1 MLIRRANSA
10 DSIDI
15 WAWRNDKL
23 ARLNSLSQDFVSWE
37 DHNFWF
43 SEKIMDP
50 GVFIFIGQMDSHK
63 IGMCRFDQDSQGM
76 FLEISINLNPQ
87 FRGKRLSRE
96 LLEGCIESVFCIPAL
111 PRSLIATVRESNLPS
126 VNLFKSLNF
135 KLIETVNGVA
145 KYKY

>member
-1 MLIRRANSA
+1 MLIRRANLA

-15 WAWRNDKL
+15 WAWKNDEL
-23 ARLNSLSQDFVSWE
+23 ARLNSLSQDFVPWE
-37 DHNFWF
+37 DHDFWF
-43 SEKIMDP
+43 REKIVNPD
-50 GVFIFIGQMDSHK
+50 VFIFIGQIDGHK
-63 IGMCRFDQDSQGM
+63 IGKCRFDQDSQGM

-111 PRSLIATVRESNLPS
+111 PRSLIAMVRESNLPS